1 MLILG
6 LARIRR
12 NTVLTRLPHVGLC
25 DYNRRQ
31 IELFLMKWFVDRLT
45 GPAILVIIF
54 WNFIM
59 F

>member
-6 LARIRR
+6 LELIRR
-12 NTVLTRLPHVGLC
+12 NTVLKRLPHVGLY

-31 IELFLMKWFVDRLT
+31 IKLFLMKWFVDRLT